1 MEEYLSFDLQKIKQ
15 ALLNFNQD
23 NFKENSINFFEA
35 LGYKSSKD
43 ISFINSPDVLYNQLY
58 QEGKVFDKN
67 KVLFYRW
74 KKCYG
79 LFHYTTEELNNIL
92 QYHQLMLSED
102 YNQSYLFLAIELNG
116 FFYKEQELMTISEEI
131 NKCSE
136 TPIII
141 LFKYFDKLALSITK
155 RRINKVNNE
164 KFVIEPSVIRVKQYR
179 HATDI
184 DAKLFADLSIY
195 NVLQTT
201 KLAIQEKPVAHIQ
214 KVEEI
219 QNKDNTDF
227 SIDVSKAVNRL
238 MDESKYDDYDFED
251 EEERYSA
258 YEHRILND
266 TIKWYLSKIGK
277 YKLLTREREFELAR
291 HIINDGKITNEQEIE
306 LILSNLKLV
315 ISVAKR
321 YIPRLISMDFEDII
335 QEGNIGL
342 IKAVEHFDH
351 SKGYKFSTYA
361 TWWIKQ
367 SISRALCNKN
377 RLIRLPVHVNETL
390 YKMNRFKT
398 QYFKDKNDEPT
409 ISDIAENLNLKEQNV
424 IKITELSAN
433 ILSIDTQIGNT
444 DLSISDTLNAGIK
457 YQPDYAGTNDM
468 FYKYLVKLLLNKLKF
483 KEFKVI
489 CHRKGL
495 LKRKAKTL
503 EEVGVIYKVTRER
516 IRQIEDRSFEKI
528 KKLRALKDYRNYFLP
543 QKPLDVRDESILFK
557 KNDIS
562 YLPERTEIARKIYAL
577 YGINIDTFREKY
589 IETALL
595 NGYSNKQLEL
605 INIDELYQN
614 LKNPPKPKVN
624 FEKVKPNNN
633 SKLSIKDIV
642 SVMVDLEPAMVNN
655 DREFCKIFDEIALS
669 EGYTKET
676 LPSYWTILRAVYD
689 YKKNKGIEQD
699 KQSSRTPI
707 NYDLDLSNPILDSFS
722 FDKTPTTKEII
733 REILKYKVDLAGN
746 DREFCKLFDLIAIK
760 SGYNPESL
768 PKYWNIIRAIYDC
781 KKELKEIMPTAI

>member
-1 MEEYLSFDLQKIKQ
+1 MEEYSSFDLQKIKQ

-23 NFKENSINFFEA
+23 NFKENSIKFFEA

-155 RRINKVNNE
+155 RRVNKVNNE

-179 HATDI
+179 YATDI

-201 KLAIQEKPVAHIQ
+201 KLVIQEQFNTHTQI
-214 KVEEI
+214 EEKI
-219 QNKDNTDF
+219 QNKDITEFN
-227 SIDVSKAVNRL
+227 IDVSKAVNRL
-238 MDESKYDDYDFED
+238 MDESKYDDYDFES

-258 YEHRILND
+258 YEQKILND

-277 YKLLTREREFELAR
+277 YKLLTRERELELAR
-291 HIINDGKITNEQEIE
+291 HIINDGKITNEQETE

-321 YIPRLISMDFEDII
+321 YIPRLICMDFEDII

-367 SISRALCNKN
+367 SISRALCDKN

-398 QYFKDKNDEPT
+398 QYYKDKNDEPT
-409 ISDIAENLNLKEQNV
+409 IGDIAENLNLKEKNV

-444 DLSISDTLNAGIK
+444 DLSISDTFNAGIK

-503 EEVGVIYKVTRER
+503 EEVGAIYKVTRER
-516 IRQIEDRSFEKI
+516 IRQIEERSYNKI
-528 KKLRALKDYRNYFLP
+528 KNLKVLKDFRHYYLP
-543 QKPLDVRDESILFK
+543 PENLPISKESLLFK
-557 KNDIS
+557 KNGIS
-562 YLPERTEIARKIYAL
+562 YIPERTEIAREIL
-577 YGINIDTFREKY
+577 INKSINFEEFKEQFIDT
-589 IETALL
+589 ALI
-595 NGYSNKQLEL
+595 NGYSELQLSSIDFEL
-605 INIDELYQN
+605 LYKT
-614 LKNPPKPKVN
+614 LKEKPE
-624 FEKVKPNNN
+624 FEKNKT
-633 SKLSIKDIV
+633 KD
-642 SVMVDLEPAMVNN
+642 
-655 DREFCKIFDEIALS
+655 
-669 EGYTKET
+669 
-676 LPSYWTILRAVYD
+676 SYFKFKFTF
-689 YKKNKGIEQD
+689 
-699 KQSSRTPI
+699 P
-707 NYDLDLSNPILDSFS
+707 F
-722 FDKTPTTKEII
+722 
-733 REILKYKVDLAGN
+733 
-746 DREFCKLFDLIAIK
+746 IK
-760 SGYNPESL
+760 S
-768 PKYWNIIRAIYDC
+768 
-781 KKELKEIMPTAI
+781 

>member
-1 MEEYLSFDLQKIKQ
+1 MEEYSSNDIQTIKQ

-23 NFKENSINFFEA
+23 NFKVNSIKFFEA

-43 ISFINSPDVLYNQLY
+43 ISFINSPNMLYNQLY
-58 QEGKVFDKN
+58 EEGKVFDKN

-92 QYHQLMLSED
+92 HYHQLMLSED
-102 YNQSYLFLAIELNG
+102 YNQSYLFIAIELNG
-116 FFYKEQELMTISEEI
+116 FFYKEHELKNISQEV
-131 NKCSE
+131 NKCSAI
-136 TPIII
+136 PIII
-141 LFKYFDKLALSITK
+141 LFKYFDKIALSITK
-155 RRINKVNNE
+155 RRKNKLDNE
-164 KFVIEPSVIRVKQYR
+164 KDVIEDSVIRVKPYR
-179 HATDI
+179 HATDM

-195 NVLQTT
+195 NVLKTT
-201 KLAIQEKPVAHIQ
+201 KLVIQEKAIVHTH
-214 KVEEI
+214 KEEKI
-219 QNKDNTDF
+219 RNKDITEFN
-227 SIDVSKAVNRL
+227 IDVSKAVNRL
-238 MDESKYDDYDFED
+238 MDESKYDDYDFES
-251 EEERYSA
+251 EEEKYSA

-277 YKLLTREREFELAR
+277 YKLLTRERELELAR
-291 HIINDGKITNEQEIE
+291 HIINDGIITNEQEAE

-321 YIPRLISMDFEDII
+321 YIPRLIGMDFEDII

-367 SISRALCNKN
+367 SISRALCDKN

-398 QYFKDKNDEPT
+398 QCFKDKNDEPT
-409 ISDIAENLNLKEQNV
+409 ISDIAESLNLKEQNV

-433 ILSIDTQIGNT
+433 ILSIDSQIGNT

-457 YQPDYAGTNDM
+457 YQPDYTGTNDM

-503 EEVGVIYKVTRER
+503 EEVGIMYKVTRER
-516 IRQIEDRSFEKI
+516 IRQIEDRAYEKI
-528 KKLRALKDYRNYFLP
+528 KKLKALKDFKNYFSP
-543 QKPLDVRDESILFK
+543 QKPLDISSESILFK
-557 KNDIS
+557 KNNVS
-562 YLPERTEIARKIYAL
+562 YLPERTEIARNIYAL

-614 LKNPPKPKVN
+614 LKNPSKPKAN
-624 FEKVKPNNN
+624 FEKVKPDNN

-642 SVMVDLEPAMVNN
+642 SVMVDLEPMIVNN
-655 DREFCKIFDEIALS
+655 DREFCKTFDEIALS

-689 YKKNKGIEQD
+689 YKKDKGIEHD

-707 NYDLDLSNPILDSFS
+707 NYDLDLSNPLLNN
-722 FDKTPTTKEII
+722 FDFKKTPTTKEII
-733 REILKYKVDLAGN
+733 REILKYKMDIAGN

-760 SGYNPESL
+760 NGYNPESL
-768 PKYWNIIRAIYDC
+768 PKYWNIIRAVYDC
-781 KKELKEIMPTAI
+781 KKEIKELISVKV